1 MLGSV
6 IDWRADNAPKKRFD
20 VLDSA
25 VSTREDGSSTAHLI
39 STVNSLP
46 ALDQS
51 KVYAN
56 RLFALQASIHPDLS
70 RPARAPDHT

>member
-1 MLGSV
+1 MIGTG
-6 IDWRADNAPKKRFD
+6 IDWRRQCSQEEVRCPGQRCVDLRG
-20 VLDSA
+20 
-25 VSTREDGSSTAHLI
+25 GSSTAHLI

-56 RLFALQASIHPDLS
+56 RLFALQPSIHPDLS
-70 RPARAPDHT
+70 SPARAPVHT